1 MEKIKH
7 FWERWKKF
15 GRKIADFQGRVLLT
29 ISYFLVV
36 IPIGLLSRVLNRSE
50 TSKDSN
56 WTSWKTKTDTLEE
69 ARNQF

>member
-1 MEKIKH
+1 MKKIKH

-29 ISYFLVV
+29 ITYFLVI
-36 IPIGLLSRVLNRSE
+36 IPVGFAFQLFSRPTPAKN
-50 TSKDSN
+50 SN
-56 WTSWKTKTDTLEE
+56 WSDWKTKTDSLED